1 MLRALNGLAW
11 AIAVTAIVAGIK
23 LGARAAAGADSYGY
37 ISEAD
42 LWLQGRPWILQ
53 PFVDRI
59 PWSDRWTFTPLG
71 YKPAPE
77 RWSVAPP
84 VAHPP
89 VDRGAIVPSY
99 SAGLPLL
106 MAVAKAVAGQ
116 CAIFWI
122 VPLFGGVLIL
132 ATYALG
138 ARAGSPAAGL
148 AGAWLT
154 ATSPTFVVSLL
165 APMSDIPA
173 AAAWAVAWWCLLG
186 RTVASAVGAGAALAL
201 AIVVRPNLAPL
212 TAAVA
217 IYLALRVRRV
227 EAPDRR
233 RQIRRGVV
241 VAAGVAVG
249 VLITSAINW
258 VLYGSP
264 LSSGYGPLRDQ
275 FHAANVMPN
284 VANYGRWFVEE
295 HTIVPLIGAIVAI
308 VLAALRRL
316 PQTIDR
322 DAVVAAAVF
331 TAGLWANY
339 VFYLIFESSS
349 YLRFVLPSWPF
360 VMIGAALAAQAVVGA
375 FHGRAATVA
384 AAIAIV
390 GGASLGA
397 RGVYRAAGAGAF
409 DQRESESRYIL
420 AGKWVRLLTPP
431 NSVVMA
437 MQHSGSLR
445 YYGGRVTMRYDTVD
459 RDVLDRRIQWFSDR
473 GIRTFA
479 VLDDWEVDVFKA
491 RFGRQG
497 NGLANALVRL
507 PNIRVFDLNESATT
521 QGGWSTVPA
530 ASEPLCVPPQP
541 QPTLRLTPQ

>member
-1 MLRALNGLAW
+1 LNGLAW
-11 AIAVTAIVAGIK
+11 AIAVAAIVAGMK

-201 AIVVRPNLAPL
+201 AILVRPNLVPL
-212 TAAVA
+212 AAAVLM
-217 IYLALRVRRV
+217 YLVMRVRR
-227 EAPDRR
+227 ADAAGRR
-233 RQIRRGVV
+233 RQISRGI
-241 VAAGVAVG
+241 VALGGLGIGAS
-249 VLITSAINW
+249 ITAAINW
-258 VLYGSP
+258 VLNGSP
-264 LSSGYGPLRDQ
+264 FLSGYGPLRD
-275 FHAANVMPN
+275 HYHSANVLPN
-284 VANYGRWFVEE
+284 VWNYVSWFSDD
-295 HTIVPLIGAIVAI
+295 HSIVMLAAIATLVVLVALRSMSAVDPDIIVAG
-308 VLAALRRL
+308 AA
-316 PQTIDR
+316 
-322 DAVVAAAVF
+322 F
-331 TAGLWANY
+331 TLGLWTIY
-339 VFYLIFESSS
+339 FFYQVFDSSS

-360 VMIGAALAAQAVVGA
+360 IMIGVAMVAQTVLGG
-375 FHGRAATVA
+375 FRGRAAHVVA
-384 AAIAIV
+384 AMLIAT
-390 GGASLGA
+390 GAWIGI
-397 RGVYRAAGAGAF
+397 RGVRRAVDAGALNAR
-409 DQRESESRYIL
+409 DNESLYVI
-420 AGKWVRLLTPP
+420 AGKWVKLSTPE

-437 MQHSGSLR
+437 MQHSGSVR
-445 YYGGRVTMRYDTVD
+445 YYAGRVTMRYDEIDPAT
-459 RDVLDRRIQWFSDR
+459 LDERIQWLGDH
-473 GIRTFA
+473 GVRTFA
-479 VLDDWEVDVFKA
+479 LLENWEIGVFRR
-491 RFGRQG
+491 RFAGQRHTAA
-497 NGLANALVRL
+497 LAQPLLRMPKVAL
-507 PNIRVFDLNESATT
+507 FDLDRDATLWM
-521 QGGWSTVPA
+521 GVPSGRVA
-530 ASEPLCVPPQP
+530 PDVLCARPA
-541 QPTLRLTPQ
+541 PTPILSLALP